1 METKA
6 KVIKMA
12 RDARDASN
20 ILSNIPSKI
29 KNDALLNMASSLEK
43 RVKDI
48 LKENEKDISLSEEK
62 SISKS
67 MIERLT
73 LNGDRINDMAAG
85 LRKIALLKDP
95 IGEIA
100 EGWKV
105 PNGLEIIKVR
115 VPIGVIGIIYES
127 RPNVTAD
134 SIGLCIKSGN
144 SIILRGGSEA
154 LHSNIIIA
162 HILSEAA
169 EEKGIP
175 HNAIQMIETANREA
189 VEIMFKL
196 DEYIDV
202 LIPRGGAELINLV
215 KNESRVPVIETGTGN
230 CHLYIDKDAD
240 LEMGLE
246 ICINAK
252 TQRPSVCNAIES
264 LLVHKDIAAKY
275 IPMVYKKLSEKG
287 VEIRGCSDTR
297 RILNVLH
304 KKKNIKK
311 ATEEDWYKEFLDL
324 ILAVRV
330 VDSAKEAIEHINRY
344 GSKNSEAIITD
355 NYSTAKEFMQNVDA
369 ACVFLNASTRFTDG
383 GEFGFGSEMGV
394 STQKLHARGPMGL
407 KEMTTTKYLILGSG
421 QKRE

>member
-12 RDARDASN
+12 RDAKDSSKF
-20 ILSNIPSKI
+20 LSNMPSKI
-29 KNDALLNMASSLEK
+29 KNEALLNMASSLENK
-43 RVKDI
+43 IEDI
-48 LKENEKDISLSEEK
+48 LEENRKDLVLSQEKNVSKVMMDRLSLSA
-62 SISKS
+62 
-67 MIERLT
+67 
-73 LNGDRINDMAAG
+73 DRIKVMAES
-85 LRKIALLKDP
+85 LRKIASLKDP
-95 IGEIA
+95 VGEVE

-105 PNGLEIIKVR
+105 PNGLQITKVR

-144 SIILRGGSEA
+144 SVILRGGSDA
-154 LHSNIIIA
+154 LNSNIIIA
-162 HILSEAA
+162 RILSKAA

-175 HNAIQMIETANREA
+175 RNAIQMIETTNREA
-189 VEIMFKL
+189 VDIMFKL

-215 KNESRVPVIETGTGN
+215 KNESRIPVIETGTGN
-230 CHLYIDKDAD
+230 CHLFIDKDAD
-240 LEMGLE
+240 LEMGVE

-264 LLVHKDIAAKY
+264 LLVHKDIATKY
-275 IPMVYKKLSEKG
+275 LPRVYKRLVEKN

-297 RILNVLH
+297 KILNSLH

-311 ATEEDWYKEFLDL
+311 ATEEDWYTEFLSL
-324 ILAVRV
+324 VLAVKV
-330 VDSAKEAIEHINRY
+330 VDSAKEAIEHINKY
-344 GSKNSEAIITD
+344 GSKHSEAIITN
-355 NYSTAKEFMQNVDA
+355 NYATAQEFMQNVDS

-383 GEFGFGSEMGV
+383 SEFGFGSEIGI

-407 KEMTTTKYLILGSG
+407 RELTTTKYLILGSG